1 VPSLAALFTSDPFL
15 VRCELHRVRD
25 QFSLGDSSDVVGVG
39 AYEDAVVLLKRYGS
53 GVPRTDLWDAPETD
67 VVLIHSQAPT
77 SATPLDENTQPF
89 RLRQWLF
96 AHAGEVDQA
105 DRVRERI
112 VKLLPDFL
120 LRAIRGTTVSES
132 IFALYL
138 AQLRELGRMED
149 ANLPAPLAAQLLL
162 KAARM
167 VEQISAEVGGTSK
180 STLNLAA
187 TNGRILVA
195 ARLGA
200 EPIHYKLLEGEAVC
214 ERCELTADGRDSEPL
229 VRDHRRRR
237 SVVLA
242 TRPTNSGWLEVEDGH
257 ALAID
262 RKLSIQ
268 VLRD

>member
-1 VPSLAALFTSDPFL
+1 M
-15 VRCELHRVRD
+15 RD
-25 QFSLGDSSDVVGVG
+25 QFILGEPSEVVGVG
-39 AYEDAVVLLKRYGS
+39 AYEDSVVLLKRYGS
-53 GVPRTDLWDAPETD
+53 GAPRTDLWDAPETD

-96 AHAGEVDQA
+96 AHAGEVEVP

-112 VKLLPDFL
+112 LKLLPDFL
-120 LRAIRGTTVSES
+120 ARAIRGTTASEA

-138 AQLRELGRMED
+138 AQLRDLGRMED
-149 ANLPAPLAAQLLL
+149 PQLPAPLAAQLLL
-162 KAARM
+162 KAART
-167 VEQISAEVGGTSK
+167 VEQLSSEVGGKAK
-180 STLNLAA
+180 STLSLAA

-195 ARLGA
+195 ARLGSQ
-200 EPIHYKLLEGEAVC
+200 PIFYKLLEGDAAC
-214 ERCELTADGRDSEPL
+214 TRCGLGADGKDSEPL

-242 TRPTNSGWLEVEDGH
+242 TRPKNPGWLEVEDGQ

-262 RKLSIQ
+262 RKLSVQ
-268 VLRD
+268 VVRD

>member
-1 VPSLAALFTSDPFL
+1 M
-15 VRCELHRVRD
+15 RD
-25 QFSLGDSSDVVGVG
+25 QFSLGGPSELVGVG
-39 AYEDAVVLLKRYGS
+39 AYEDSVVLLKRYGA

-67 VVLIHSQAPT
+67 VVLIHSQPPT

-96 AHAGEVDQA
+96 AHAGDVDQA

-112 VKLLPDFL
+112 LKLLPDFL
-120 LRAIRGTTVSES
+120 LRAIRGTTVSEA

-138 AQLRELGRMED
+138 AQLRDLGRMED
-149 ANLPAPLAAQLLL
+149 VQLSAPLAAQLLL
-162 KAARM
+162 KAART
-167 VEQISAEVGGTSK
+167 VEQIAAEVGNTSK
-180 STLNLAA
+180 STLSLAA

-195 ARLGA
+195 ARLGS
-200 EPIHYKLLEGEAVC
+200 EPIHYKLLEGDPVC
-214 ERCELTADGRDSEPL
+214 ARCDLTGDGKDSEPL

-242 TRPTNSGWLEVEDGH
+242 TRPRSTGWLEVEDGQ

>member
-1 VPSLAALFTSDPFL
+1 MPSLAALFTSDPFL
-15 VRCELHRVRD
+15 VRCELNRVRE
-25 QFSLGDSSDVVGVG
+25 QFSLGEASDVVGVG

-53 GVPRTDLWDAPETD
+53 NVPRTHLWDAPETD
-67 VVLIHSQAPT
+67 VVLIHSQPPT
-77 SATPLDENTQPF
+77 SATPQDENTQPF

-96 AHAGEVDQA
+96 AHAGDVEQA

-112 VKLLPDFL
+112 LKLLPDFL
-120 LRAIRGTTVSES
+120 LRAIRGTTVSEAV
-132 IFALYL
+132 FALYL
-138 AQLRELGRMED
+138 AQLRDLGRMED
-149 ANLPAPLAAQLLL
+149 PQLPAPLAAQLML
-162 KAARM
+162 KAART
-167 VEQISAEVGGTSK
+167 VEQLSSEVGGTSK
-180 STLNLAA
+180 STLRLAA

-200 EPIHYKLLEGEAVC
+200 EPIFYKLLEGDAVC
-214 ERCELTADGRDSEPL
+214 ARCDLTSDGKDSEPL

-242 TRPTNSGWLEVEDGH
+242 THPKTTGWLEVEDGQ

>member
-1 VPSLAALFTSDPFL
+1 M
-15 VRCELHRVRD
+15 RE
-25 QFSLGDSSDVVGVG
+25 QFSLGAPGDVLGVG
-39 AYEDAVVLLKRYGS
+39 AYEDSVVLLKRYGS

-67 VVLIHSQAPT
+67 VVLMHSQAPT

-96 AHAGEVDQA
+96 AHAGEVEKA
-105 DRVRERI
+105 ERVRERI
-112 VKLLPDFL
+112 LKLLPDFL
-120 LRAIRGTTVSES
+120 LRAIRGTTVSEA

-138 AQLRELGRMED
+138 AQLRDLGRMED
-149 ANLPAPLAAQLLL
+149 PQLPAPLAAQLML
-162 KAARM
+162 KAART
-167 VEQISAEVGGTSK
+167 VEQLSAEVGGTSR
-180 STLNLAA
+180 STLALAA

-200 EPIHYKLLEGEAVC
+200 EPIHYKLLEGDAVC
-214 ERCELTADGRDSEPL
+214 ERCELTGDGKDSEPL

-237 SVVLA
+237 SVVIA
-242 TRPTNSGWLEVEDGH
+242 TRPKNSGWVEVEDGQ

>member
-1 VPSLAALFTSDPFL
+1 MRTQFTL
-15 VRCELHRVRD
+15 GELSEV
-25 QFSLGDSSDVVGVG
+25 LGVG
-39 AYEDAVVLLKRYGS
+39 AYEDSVVLLKRYGAS
-53 GVPRTDLWDAPETD
+53 VPRTDLWDAPESD
-67 VVLIHSQAPT
+67 VVLMHSQPPT

-96 AHAGEVDQA
+96 AHAGDVDQA
-105 DRVRERI
+105 HRVRERI
-112 VKLLPDFL
+112 LKLLPDFL
-120 LRAIRGTTVSES
+120 LRAIRGTTVSEA

-138 AQLRELGRMED
+138 AQLRDLGRMED
-149 ANLPAPLAAQLLL
+149 PNLPAPLASQLML
-162 KAARM
+162 KAART
-167 VEQISAEVGGTSK
+167 VDQLSSEVGGTSK
-180 STLNLAA
+180 STLSMAA

-195 ARLGA
+195 ARLGS
-200 EPIHYKLLEGEAVC
+200 EPIFYKLLEGSTVC
-214 ERCELTADGRDSEPL
+214 ERCGLTGDGKDSEPL

-242 TRPTNSGWLEVEDGH
+242 SHPINSGWVEVEDGQ